1 MGTARTKSR
10 REVRLVFE
18 PTRIAAECLA
28 DAYARLVPL
37 GGRRVQQAP
46 RVDQGTAVAVPRERA
61 RREGRR

>member
-18 PTRIAAECLA
+18 PIRIAAECLA

-37 GGRRVQQAP
+37 GRRRALLAP
-46 RVDQGTAVAVPRERA
+46 RAERGTSVAVPRERE
-61 RREGRR
+61 RKEGQR

>member
-1 MGTARTKSR
+1 MDTARTKSR
-10 REVRLVFE
+10 REVRIVFE

-37 GGRRVQQAP
+37 GRRRALLVP
-46 RVDQGTAVAVPRERA
+46 RADQGTGVAVPRERE

>member
-1 MGTARTKSR
+1 MDTARTKSR
-10 REVRLVFE
+10 REVRIVFE

-37 GGRRVQQAP
+37 GRRRALLVP
-46 RVDQGTAVAVPRERA
+46 RADQGTGVAGPRERE

>member
-37 GGRRVQQAP
+37 SRRRALLVP
-46 RVDQGTAVAVPRERA
+46 RADQGTRVAVPSEREP
-61 RREGRR
+61 REGQR

>member
-37 GGRRVQQAP
+37 GRRRALLVP
-46 RVDQGTAVAVPRERA
+46 RVDQGTSVAVPCEREP
-61 RREGRR
+61 REGQR